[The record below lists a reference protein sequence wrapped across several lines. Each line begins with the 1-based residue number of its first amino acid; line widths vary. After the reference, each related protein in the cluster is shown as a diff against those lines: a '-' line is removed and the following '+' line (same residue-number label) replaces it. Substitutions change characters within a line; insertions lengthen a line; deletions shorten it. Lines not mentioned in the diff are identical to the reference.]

1 MKINEIKRIRKSVG
15 MSQSEFAKEIGVVIA
30 CVVRW
35 EKGKT
40 EPSPSSTKQIIEFC
54 KKRNIPLEW

>member
-15 MSQSEFAKEIGVVIA
+15 MSQAEFAKEIGVVIA
-30 CVVRW
+30 CVTRW

-40 EPSPSSTKQIIEFC
+40 EPSPSSVKQIIRFC
-54 KKRNIPLEW
+54 KEHDINLEW

>member
-15 MSQSEFAKEIGVVIA
+15 QSQAEFSKELGIA
-30 CVVRW
+30 FACITRW

-40 EPSPSSTKQIIEFC
+40 EPSPKAIKKIIEFC
-54 KKRNIPLEW
+54 KNHNIPLEW